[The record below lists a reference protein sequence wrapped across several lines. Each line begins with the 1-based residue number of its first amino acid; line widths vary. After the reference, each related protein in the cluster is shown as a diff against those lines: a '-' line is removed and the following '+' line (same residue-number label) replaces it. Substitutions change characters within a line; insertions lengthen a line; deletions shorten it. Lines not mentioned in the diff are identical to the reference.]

1 VKNQYLE
8 ISVFRFIGGND
19 NAEIRRDFF
28 LRKKEYAS
36 LQSAYR
42 PSMLGSPEVVTISGA
57 AGTGKSALARELGR
71 FITANKGVFL
81 VNLTNLTSQS
91 LSLHYHQRS
100 MIGVADQLGRMTPV
114 F

>member
-1 VKNQYLE
+1 MKNQYLE

-19 NAEIRRDFF
+19 NAEIRRDLF